1 MRLGLFMMPL
11 HPPGR
16 PMHETLAEDTEK
28 SLLADRLGFDELWVG
43 EHFSA
48 SSEPIASP
56 LMFMAG
62 LAPRT
67 RLTFATGVIN
77 LPNHHPATVAAEV
90 AQFDHQTGGRLI
102 LGIGPGGLPSDF
114 ELFGNTDPMQ
124 RGKRMLEAID
134 LILAIWRQDPPYD
147 LAGPTWS
154 ARISQAVIPEFG
166 IGTMPKPFQHQ
177 HPPIAITARAADS
190 FGVRMAAARGWGVVS
205 ANFVAERIVEGHGRS
220 LREALAA
227 QGREAPAA
235 QGHGPAGPGWRVAR
249 NICIA
254 ATEAEAR
261 DRVFDPAS
269 ANRYYFHYLSTLAR
283 RAGQLAT
290 LKPAADTP
298 DEAVTLESIIEDCV
312 ISGSPATVL
321 DRLVALRERAG
332 PFDHLLMAG
341 LDWSG
346 PNAAWEQETMHRLAE
361 EVMPRLRQHAAATGG

>member
-11 HPPGR
+11 HPPER

-28 SLLADRLGFDELWVG
+28 SLLADRLGFAELWVG

-90 AQFDHQTGGRLI
+90 AQFDHMTGGRLI
-102 LGIGPGGLPSDF
+102 LGIGPGGLPSDW

-124 RGKRMLEAID
+124 RGKRMLEAMETIQ
-134 LILAIWRQDPPYD
+134 AIWAGDPPYD
-147 LAGPTWS
+147 IAGPTWT
-154 ARISQAVIPEFG
+154 ARITQAVIPEFG
-166 IGTMPKPFQHQ
+166 IGTMPKPFQRP

-190 FGVRMAAARGWGVVS
+190 FGVRMAAERGWGVVS
-205 ANFVAERIVEGHGRS
+205 ANFVAERILEGHGRT
-220 LREALAA
+220 LRSALAA
-227 QGREAPAA
+227 QGREVADA
-235 QGHGPAGPGWRVAR
+235 GWRIAR

-254 ATEAEAR
+254 ATDAEAR
-261 DRVFDPAS
+261 DRIFDPAS

-283 RAGQLAT
+283 RGGQLAT
-290 LKPAADTP
+290 LKPAEDTP
-298 DEAVTLESIIEDCV
+298 DEAVTLEAIIEDCV

-321 DRLVALRERAG
+321 DRLVALRERIG
-332 PFDHLLMAG
+332 PFAHLLMAG

-346 PNAAWEQETMHRLAE
+346 PNAAWEGETMRRLAE
-361 EVMPRLRQHAAATGG
+361 EVMPRFRQHVGAMG